1 MIDNENFTVL
11 SNSAGMR
18 VRLSRVGA
26 AICQV
31 HAPDKYGKLSNVA
44 LIGPSAEDAAYAGR
58 TLAPFA
64 GRIRKSILRM
74 GEKTCALS
82 PNEGEN
88 QLHGGRHNL
97 SFALW
102 EREKVTTESTNASVS
117 FSARA
122 PHGLDGFPGNR
133 FFRVTYTLTGDNRL
147 VIALFAESDRKTRVN
162 MSNHAYWNLSGDFS
176 RPMRGQFLKIRAD
189 TVYFNDA
196 ENLPSVRASVEKTV
210 FDFRASVDP
219 AARLQS
225 GDAQLSIAGGY
236 NHVFLLSA
244 KSAPAATL
252 FDPESG
258 RRLRVFT
265 DQPALVFYG
274 GGYLPVPASALA
286 LEAEGLPDA
295 PDIACPGEAVEPGKP
310 YNRCIQYV
318 FDVKNA

>member
-18 VRLSRVGA
+18 VRLSRIGA

-44 LIGPSAEDAAYAGR
+44 LIGPSAEDAAY
-58 TLAPFA
+58 A

-236 NHVFLLSA
+236 NHGPRKRAQAARFYRPAGACLLWRRLSA
-244 KSAPAATL
+244 RP
-252 FDPESG
+252 
-258 RRLRVFT
+258 RLG
-265 DQPALVFYG
+265 AG
-274 GGYLPVPASALA
+274 A
-286 LEAEGLPDA
+286 
-295 PDIACPGEAVEPGKP
+295 
-310 YNRCIQYV
+310 
-318 FDVKNA
+318 